1 MAKDKKEELTYES
14 AAEELENILAG
25 MKSGEIGVDEL
36 AASVERASVL
46 IKYCYERLDQTEK
59 KVADILK
66 DLGLE

>member
-1 MAKDKKEELTYES
+1 MPKEEKLTYEA
-14 AAEELENILAG
+14 AAEELDLILER

-36 AASVERASVL
+36 AEKVERASKL

-59 KVADILK
+59 KVDQILK

>member
-1 MAKDKKEELTYES
+1 MPKEEKLTYEA
-14 AAEELENILAG
+14 AAEELDVILER

-36 AASVERASVL
+36 AEKVERASKL

-59 KVADILK
+59 KVDQILK

>member
-1 MAKDKKEELTYES
+1 MSKEEKLTYEA
-14 AAEELENILAG
+14 AAEELDLILER

-36 AASVERASVL
+36 AEKVERASKL

-59 KVADILK
+59 KVDQILK

>member
-1 MAKDKKEELTYES
+1 MAKEDKLTYES
-14 AAEELENILAG
+14 ATEELEEILER

-36 AASVERASVL
+36 AEKVERASKL

-59 KVADILK
+59 KVDQILK

>member
-1 MAKDKKEELTYES
+1 MAKEEKLTYEA
-14 AAEELENILAG
+14 AAEELDQILER

-36 AASVERASVL
+36 AEKVERASKL

-59 KVADILK
+59 KVDQILK

>member
-1 MAKDKKEELTYES
+1 MAKQEKLTYES
-14 AAEELENILAG
+14 ASKELEEILEN

-36 AASVERASVL
+36 AANVERASKL

-59 KVADILK
+59 KVDEILK